1 MRMTRLLALSLGLT
15 LLLSA
20 LTTAI
25 VLGQRRSF
33 PNGASMVFS
42 MGYDSYNLYAVQP
55 DSGFGSN
62 FHTLFMPNHV
72 FDDRYVTGVDCA
84 PDSRS
89 LIFWYIYLYRLDLTD
104 ERLTQ
109 IMLGQGLSQQSVW
122 SPDGTRIAYIDN
134 VMDRQPREI
143 LLIDADGSQRTQVTH
158 NDAQETSLT
167 WSPDS
172 SQIAFTYARGSTQG
186 LGVIDVGS
194 EQVTTLYEAVAR
206 IGDASWSPDGRQ
218 IAFDMQQNS
227 PTAIYTIQ
235 QDGAQLKRLTHDTG
249 EQIVPRWSPDGA
261 LISYSSRAPGEHF
274 KLYVM
279 DADGSHP
286 YMIFPTIEN
295 EDVFNQCWLA
305 AESADSSALAAS

>member
-1 MRMTRLLALSLGLT
+1 MTRLLAFCLGL
-15 LLLSA
+15 LLLFAA

-33 PNGASMVFS
+33 PNAASLVFS
-42 MGYDSYNLYAVQP
+42 MGHDSYNLYAVQP

-109 IMLGQGLSQQSVW
+109 IVLGQGLSQQSVW

-134 VMDRQPREI
+134 VLDRQPREI
-143 LLIDADGSQRTQVTH
+143 LLIDADGSNRVQITH
-158 NDAQETSLT
+158 NDNQETSLT
-167 WSPDS
+167 WSPDGQ
-172 SQIAFTYARGSTQG
+172 QIAYTYTRGSQQG
-186 LGVIDVGS
+186 LGVVDVNS
-194 EQVTTLYEAVAR
+194 RQTTPLFEAVAR

-218 IAFDMQQNS
+218 IAFDMLQNGQ
-227 PTAIYTIQ
+227 TAIYTIGL
-235 QDGAQLKRLTHDTG
+235 DGAPLQRLTRDSG
-249 EQIVPRWSPDGA
+249 EQIVPRWSPDGS

-286 YMIFPTIEN
+286 YMVFPTIEN
-295 EDVFNQCWLA
+295 EDVFNQCWLNL
-305 AESADSSALAAS
+305 S

>member
-1 MRMTRLLALSLGLT
+1 MTRLLAFSLGLT

-20 LTTAI
+20 LMTAL

-33 PNGASMVFS
+33 SDSASLVFS
-42 MGYDSYNLYAVQP
+42 MGHDSYNLYAVQP

-62 FHTLFMPNHV
+62 FHTLFMPGHV
-72 FDDRYVTGVDCA
+72 FEDRYVTGVDCA

-109 IMLGQGLSQQSVW
+109 IVLGQGLSQQSGW
-122 SPDGTRIAYIDN
+122 SPDGRRIAYIDN
-134 VMDRQPREI
+134 VIDRQPREI
-143 LLIDADGSQRTQVTH
+143 LLIDADGSKRTQVTH
-158 NDAQETSLT
+158 NEYQETSLT
-167 WSPDS
+167 WSPDGQ
-172 SQIAFTYARGSTQG
+172 QIAFTYTRGSKQG
-186 LGVIDVGS
+186 LGVVAVS
-194 EQVTTLYEAVAR
+194 SQQVTTLFEAVAR

-218 IAFDMQQNS
+218 IAFDMLQNGQTS
-227 PTAIYTIQ
+227 IYTIGL
-235 QDGAQLKRLTHDTG
+235 DGADLQRLTHDSG
-249 EQIVPRWSPDGA
+249 EQIVPRWSPDGT

-286 YMIFPTIEN
+286 YLVFPTIEN
-295 EDVFNQCWLA
+295 EDVFNQCWLNL
-305 AESADSSALAAS
+305 SS